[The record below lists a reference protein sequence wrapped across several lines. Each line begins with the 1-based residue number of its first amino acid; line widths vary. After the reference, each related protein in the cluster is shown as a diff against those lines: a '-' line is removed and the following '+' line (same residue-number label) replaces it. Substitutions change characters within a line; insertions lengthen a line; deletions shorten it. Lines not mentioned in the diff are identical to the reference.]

1 MRKAATP
8 GLLDPFVALSPVREA
23 LLVDLSGRVVDRLG
37 FADRSA
43 RIQAASL
50 VAGLHASGARLSE
63 AAGNPGPALLRI
75 RAGGSQVLLLR
86 VPPPAIHVLL
96 LHLNGGD
103 GVEEAWEDDLPG
115 LLRALAPRIPGG
127 PIVLEAE
134 RFEASLE
141 SDR

>member
-1 MRKAATP
+1 VRRATP
-8 GLLDPFVALSPVREA
+8 GLLDPFVALPRVREA
-23 LLVDLSGRVVDRLG
+23 LLVDLSGRVVDRHG
-37 FADRSA
+37 FADRAA

-63 AAGNPGPALLRI
+63 AAGDPGPAVLRI
-75 RAGGSQVLLLR
+75 RAGGRQLLLLR

-96 LHLNGGD
+96 LHLDEGG
-103 GVEEAWEDDLPG
+103 EARESWENDVPG

-141 SDR
+141 PDR